1 MKGGVGSPRGQD
13 LIGLG
18 VFLAAAFLIPFV
30 AGLVLDA
37 VVHTSPLFLFAGLFL
52 AGFALLTP
60 LGLAGAAIYVAAHGL
75 LKGALFLC
83 VGIVLHRLGS
93 VNETWLHGRGRGR
106 LAGHARCMGQRSCGT
121 AQR

>member
-1 MKGGVGSPRGQD
+1 MRRHMPAPRWTERASHMKGGVGSPRGQD

-52 AGFALLTP
+52 GIGAATFALYTR
-60 LGLAGAAIYVAAHGL
+60 
-75 LKGALFLC
+75 LKRYL
-83 VGIVLHRLGS
+83 
-93 VNETWLHGRGRGR
+93 
-106 LAGHARCMGQRSCGT
+106 
-121 AQR
+121 